1 MNLYFYASKI
11 ITPLILPSN
20 FFIFALIIFFY
31 LAILKKKERFKKIFS
46 VFFIL
51 FSLISLLPLG
61 ENLIYYALEK
71 NYKNSKLPKNIDYI
85 FVPSGSPERIVQAIK
100 IKNHYLPTKVKIIYS
115 SGNAALD
122 KKNGQDLEASFVKTI
137 IVNSKIDKQDIIF
150 LPNARNTIENFK
162 QLKNFLKL
170 EKNKKI
176 LLVTS
181 SSHMQRSLIIAKKY
195 NIETR
200 GFPSSFRSRS
210 NSFSLV
216 NFYQNINIQRNLY
229 YFDIFFKEMLGI
241 FIVTVIL

>member
-20 FFIFALIIFFY
+20 FFIFALIVFFY
-31 LAILKKKERFKKIFS
+31 LGIWKKKEKFKKIFS
-46 VFFIL
+46 VFFVI

-61 ENLIYYALEK
+61 KNLIYYVLEK
-71 NYKNSKLPKNIDYI
+71 SYKNNKLPKNIDYI

-100 IKNHYLPTKVKIIYS
+100 IKNHYVPAKIKIIYS

-122 KKNGQDLEASFVKTI
+122 KKKGKDSETPFVKTI
-137 IVNSKIDKQDIIF
+137 IVNSKMDKQDIIF

-162 QLKNFLKL
+162 QLKSFLKG

-181 SSHMQRSLIIAKKY
+181 ASHMKRSLMIAKKY
-195 NIETR
+195 NIETQ
-200 GFPSSFRSRS
+200 GFPSSFKSRT

-216 NFYQNINIQRNLY
+216 NFYQNINIQGNLY

-241 FIVTVIL
+241 FIVAVIL

>member
-1 MNLYFYASKI
+1 MNLYFYVSKI

-31 LAILKKKERFKKIFS
+31 LGILKKKEKFKKIFS
-46 VFFIL
+46 IFFII

-100 IKNHYLPTKVKIIYS
+100 IKNHYLPTKVKIVYS

-122 KKNGQDLEASFVKTI
+122 KKNGQDSEAPFVKTI

-162 QLKNFLKL
+162 QLKRFLNRD
-170 EKNKKI
+170 KNKKI

-181 SSHMQRSLIIAKKY
+181 ASHMKRSLIIAKKY
-195 NIETR
+195 NIETQ
-200 GFPSSFRSRS
+200 GFPSSLKSRT
-210 NSFSLV
+210 NSFSLI

-229 YFDIFFKEMLGI
+229 YFDIFFREMFGI

>member
-20 FFIFALIIFFY
+20 FFIFVLIIFFY
-31 LAILKKKERFKKIFS
+31 LGILKKKEKFKKIFS
-46 VFFIL
+46 IFFIV

-61 ENLIYYALEK
+61 ENLIYYVLEK
-71 NYKNSKLPKNIDYI
+71 NYKNSKLPKKIDYI
-85 FVPSGSPERIVQAIK
+85 FVPSGSIERIVQAIK
-100 IKNHYLPTKVKIIYS
+100 IRNHYLPTKVKIIYS

-122 KKNGQDLEASFVKTI
+122 KKNGQDSETPFVKTI

-162 QLKNFLKL
+162 QLKSFLKR
-170 EKNKKI
+170 EEDKKF

-181 SSHMQRSLIIAKKY
+181 ASHMKRSLMIAKKY
-195 NIETR
+195 NIEIQ
-200 GFPSSFRSRS
+200 GFPSSFKSRT
-210 NSFSLV
+210 NSFSLI
-216 NFYQNINIQRNLY
+216 NFYQNINIQGNLY

>member
-31 LAILKKKERFKKIFS
+31 LGILKKKEKLKKIFS

-61 ENLIYYALEK
+61 ENLIYYVLVK

-85 FVPSGSPERIVQAIK
+85 FVPSGNLKRIIQAIK
-100 IKNHYLPTKVKIIYS
+100 IKNDYLPTKVKIIYS

-122 KKNGQDLEASFVKTI
+122 KKNGQDTETLFVKTI

-162 QLKNFLKL
+162 QLKSFLKL
-170 EKNKKI
+170 EENKKI

-181 SSHMQRSLIIAKKY
+181 SFHMKRSLMIAKKY
-195 NIETR
+195 NIETQ
-200 GFPSSFRSRS
+200 GFTYSFKSRV

>member
-20 FFIFALIIFFY
+20 FFIFALIVFFY
-31 LAILKKKERFKKIFS
+31 LGIWKKKEKFKKIFS
-46 VFFIL
+46 VFFVI

-61 ENLIYYALEK
+61 KNLIYYVLEK
-71 NYKNSKLPKNIDYI
+71 NYKNTKLPKNIDYI
-85 FVPSGSPERIVQAIK
+85 FVPSGSPKRIVQAIK

-122 KKNGQDLEASFVKTI
+122 KKNGQDSETLFVKTI
-137 IVNSKIDKQDIIF
+137 IVNSKIDNQDIIF

-162 QLKNFLKL
+162 QFKIFLKYK
-170 EKNKKI
+170 KNKKI

-181 SSHMQRSLIIAKKY
+181 ASHMRRSLIIAKKY
-195 NIETR
+195 NIETQ
-200 GFPSSFRSRS
+200 GFPSSFKSRS

-216 NFYQNINIQRNLY
+216 NFYQNISMQRNLY

>member
-31 LAILKKKERFKKIFS
+31 LGIYRNKDKFKKIFF
-46 VFFIL
+46 VIFII
-51 FSLISLLPLG
+51 FSSISLFPIG
-61 ENLIYYALEK
+61 ENLIFYVLEK
-71 NYKNSKLPKNIDYI
+71 NYKNSKLPKNIGYI

-100 IKNHYLPTKVKIIYS
+100 IKNHYVPAKIKIIYS

-122 KKNGQDLEASFVKTI
+122 KKKGKDSETPFVKTI
-137 IVNSKIDKQDIIF
+137 IVNSKMDKQDIIF

-162 QLKNFLKL
+162 QLKSFLKG

-181 SSHMQRSLIIAKKY
+181 ASHMKRSLMIAKKY
-195 NIETR
+195 NIETQ
-200 GFPSSFRSRS
+200 GFPSSFKSRT

>member
-11 ITPLILPSN
+11 LGPLILPSN
-20 FFIFALIIFFY
+20 FLILGLVIFFY
-31 LAILKKKERFKKIFS
+31 LGAWKNKDNFKKIFS
-46 VFFIL
+46 IFFVI
-51 FSLISLLPLG
+51 FSMISLLPIG
-61 ENLIYYALEK
+61 NKLIYHVLEK
-71 NYKNSKLPKNIDYI
+71 NYKNNKIPKNIDYI

-100 IKNHYLPTKVKIIYS
+100 IKNHYVPAKIKIIYS

-122 KKNGQDLEASFVKTI
+122 KKKGKDSETPFVKTI
-137 IVNSKIDKQDIIF
+137 IVNSKMDKQDIIF

-162 QLKNFLKL
+162 QLKSFLKG

-181 SSHMQRSLIIAKKY
+181 ASHMRRSLIIAKKY
-195 NIETR
+195 NIKTQ
-200 GFPSSFRSRS
+200 GFPSSFKSRT

>member
-1 MNLYFYASKI
+1 MLVCVRVFYGEGGDMV
-11 ITPLILPSN
+11 LLLFQVLGFILL
-20 FFIFALIIFFY
+20 FF
-31 LAILKKKERFKKIFS
+31 
-46 VFFIL
+46 VL

-61 ENLIYYALEK
+61 KNLIYYVLEK

-100 IKNHYLPTKVKIIYS
+100 IKNHYVPAKIKIIYS

-122 KKNGQDLEASFVKTI
+122 KKKGKDSETPFVKTI
-137 IVNSKIDKQDIIF
+137 IVNSKMDKQDIIF

-162 QLKNFLKL
+162 QLKSFLKG

-181 SSHMQRSLIIAKKY
+181 ASHMKRSLMIAKKY
-195 NIETR
+195 NIETQ
-200 GFPSSFRSRS
+200 GFPSSFKSRT

>member
-11 ITPLILPSN
+11 LGPLILPSN
-20 FFIFALIIFFY
+20 FLILGLVIFFY
-31 LAILKKKERFKKIFS
+31 LGVWKNKDNFKKIFS
-46 VFFIL
+46 IFFVL

-61 ENLIYYALEK
+61 ENLIYYVLEK

-100 IKNHYLPTKVKIIYS
+100 IKNHYVPAKIKIIYS

-122 KKNGQDLEASFVKTI
+122 KKKGKDSETPFVKTI
-137 IVNSKIDKQDIIF
+137 IVNSKMDKQDIIF

-162 QLKNFLKL
+162 QLKSFLKG

-181 SSHMQRSLIIAKKY
+181 ASHMKRSLMIAKKY
-195 NIETR
+195 NIETQ
-200 GFPSSFRSRS
+200 GFPSSFKSRT

>member
-1 MNLYFYASKI
+1 MSFYFYASKI
-11 ITPLILPSN
+11 LTPLILPSN
-20 FFIFALIIFFY
+20 FLIFVLIIFFY
-31 LAILKKKERFKKIFS
+31 LGILKKKERFKKIFS
-46 VFFIL
+46 VFFVL
-51 FSLISLLPLG
+51 FSLISLLPVG
-61 ENLIYYALEK
+61 ENLIYYVLEK

-100 IKNHYLPTKVKIIYS
+100 IKNHYVPAKIKIIYS

-122 KKNGQDLEASFVKTI
+122 KKKGKDSETPFVKTI
-137 IVNSKIDKQDIIF
+137 IVNSKMDKQDIIF

-162 QLKNFLKL
+162 QLKSFLKG

-181 SSHMQRSLIIAKKY
+181 ASHMKRSLMIAKKY
-195 NIETR
+195 NIETQ
-200 GFPSSFRSRS
+200 GFPSSFKSRT

>member
-31 LAILKKKERFKKIFS
+31 LGILKKKEKFKKIFS
-46 VFFIL
+46 IFFVI
-51 FSLISLLPLG
+51 FSMISLLPIG
-61 ENLIYYALEK
+61 NKLIYHVLEK
-71 NYKNSKLPKNIDYI
+71 NYKNTKLPKNIDYI

-100 IKNHYLPTKVKIIYS
+100 IKNHYLPAKVKIIYS

-122 KKNGQDLEASFVKTI
+122 KKNGQDSEAPFVKTI
-137 IVNSKIDKQDIIF
+137 IVNSKIDKKDIIF

-181 SSHMQRSLIIAKKY
+181 SSHMKRSLIIAKKY
-195 NIETR
+195 NIETQ
-200 GFPSSFRSRS
+200 GFPSSFKSRS

>member
-20 FFIFALIIFFY
+20 FFIFALIVFFY
-31 LAILKKKERFKKIFS
+31 LGIWKKKEKFKKIFS
-46 VFFIL
+46 VFFVI

-61 ENLIYYALEK
+61 KNLIYYVLEK
-71 NYKNSKLPKNIDYI
+71 SYKNNKLPKNIDYI

-100 IKNHYLPTKVKIIYS
+100 IKNHYVPAKIKIIYS

-122 KKNGQDLEASFVKTI
+122 KKKGKDSETPFVKTI
-137 IVNSKIDKQDIIF
+137 IVNSKMDKQDIIF

-162 QLKNFLKL
+162 QLKSFLKG

-181 SSHMQRSLIIAKKY
+181 ASHMKRSLMIAKKY
-195 NIETR
+195 NIETQ
-200 GFPSSFRSRS
+200 GFPSSFKSRT

>member
-20 FFIFALIIFFY
+20 FFIFALIVFFY
-31 LAILKKKERFKKIFS
+31 LGIWKKKEKFKKIFS
-46 VFFIL
+46 VFFVI

-61 ENLIYYALEK
+61 KNLIYYVLEK
-71 NYKNSKLPKNIDYI
+71 NYKNTKLPKNIDYI

-100 IKNHYLPTKVKIIYS
+100 IKNHYLPAKVKIIYS

-122 KKNGQDLEASFVKTI
+122 KKNGQDSEAPFVKTI

-162 QLKNFLKL
+162 QLKRFLNRD
-170 EKNKKI
+170 KNKKI

-181 SSHMQRSLIIAKKY
+181 ASHMKRSLMIAKKY
-195 NIETR
+195 NIETQ
-200 GFPSSFRSRS
+200 GFPSSFKSRT